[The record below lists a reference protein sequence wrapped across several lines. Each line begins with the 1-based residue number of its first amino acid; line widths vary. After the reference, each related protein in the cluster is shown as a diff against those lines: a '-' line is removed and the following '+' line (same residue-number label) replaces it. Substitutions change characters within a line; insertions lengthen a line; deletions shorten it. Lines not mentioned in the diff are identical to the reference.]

1 MDSLKVN
8 FNHLDNI
15 ISNVIRRE
23 IDCLTDEV
31 YKADKIYCITDSK
44 LTRNIG
50 GLLNSINCREV
61 LELKELK
68 ESLPTNAVLLG
79 IFFDKVDEKTV
90 SQVKAFNK
98 TGRTV
103 LITDE
108 YDNGELLQS
117 RETIGVHIPA
127 EVESP
132 VQKKVLISQALHL
145 ILDDINLKIQSKE
158 ASKPVM

>member
-31 YKADKIYCITDSK
+31 YKANKIYYITDSK

-50 GLLNSINCREV
+50 DLLNSINSREV
-61 LELKELK
+61 MELKELNGA
-68 ESLPTNAVLLG
+68 SPTNAVLLG

-90 SQVKAFNK
+90 SQVKGFNK
-98 TGRTV
+98 AGRTV
-103 LITDE
+103 LITND
-108 YDNGELLQS
+108 YDNAELLQS

-127 EVESP
+127 EVESS
-132 VQKKVLISQALHL
+132 VQRKVLINQAMHL